1 MMYVLCVYVP
11 YFGVWCVI
19 FVVLH
24 VRITFYLQL
33 LTLVLCFDV
42 QNSVYF
48 GFANRASRHS
58 RNLYS
63 TTRLVY
69 SPTHKLVISG
79 GVLLGQATNN
89 IVKYHIVITLLVEA
103 SSFGICH
110 IIICLGSQLMVSQ
123 LNHVYSICNPMLLC
137 LIEE

>member
-33 LTLVLCFDV
+33 RTLVLCFDM

-58 RNLYS
+58 
-63 TTRLVY
+63 
-69 SPTHKLVISG
+69 
-79 GVLLGQATNN
+79 
-89 IVKYHIVITLLVEA
+89 
-103 SSFGICH
+103 
-110 IIICLGSQLMVSQ
+110 
-123 LNHVYSICNPMLLC
+123 
-137 LIEE
+137 